1 MMYNFWQKEWLVF
14 AITHY
19 LQIILR
25 KRLHILT
32 THFIFVRTLLHLIM
46 SFNKDGMKKI
56 FTFLISFLAVFPLM
70 AQMTIE
76 GTVYSK
82 DTKET
87 LPGVSVIVKG
97 TTHGTVSDI
106 DGKYSLS
113 VQSTDT
119 LEFSYVGYQK
129 LDIPVN
135 GRTKLDVSLEVE
147 TRQLNEV
154 VVVGYGVQK
163 KSDVTGAL
171 VSISGKEMQET
182 HQQNI
187 ANIMQGRAAG
197 VTVVSNSGAPGRGD
211 DIYIRGVG
219 SINGSPPLWI
229 VDGVPTTGGVNP
241 QDIESMEILKD
252 ASATA
257 IYGTKGANGVILIT
271 TKKGKAGKMHINYE
285 NRFSWGQ
292 LYKKLNLATAKQ
304 WAKLRSEAYSNAN
317 LPVPPELEQPWG
329 EGTDWQGAITRTAFG
344 MNHFLSFSGGSKKTN
359 WYMSANY
366 NDQEGI
372 VLVSDAQNVDVRINS
387 SAQLFKWLRVG
398 ENFSISN
405 NVTHP
410 INEDDEWNAIW
421 IEAISIDP
429 LTPVRKEDG
438 SWGGSMW
445 NTVNNPVAHLD
456 RTKDEIKDFKLGG
469 DAFAEFKFL
478 KDFTFM
484 SRLGYFRT
492 FENYYN
498 WKPTFFVKTGEEN
511 SQTSVT
517 RNYYEENN
525 WVFTN
530 FLTWQHQ
537 FDKHSLKIMAGMEA
551 ERNYSEWFGVTA
563 SDLIAE
569 LDHLIYIDNA
579 TGNDDASA
587 FGLAN
592 DMRWVSYFGRLNYN
606 FAEKY
611 FLTVNFRRQGSSLFG
626 PDYRWGNFPSASVG
640 WRIDK
645 ENFMDNAKIIS
656 LLKLRFGYGTAGDD
670 HAVEPYS
677 YEAVSSTGQRYV
689 FGNKIMDGVAFLRI
703 ANPELHW
710 EERRTLN
717 IGADLAMWEDRFTF
731 SADYFEDKTME
742 MLFNPDLPGHVGAQE
757 YPYTNVATMQNTG
770 FEFIVG
776 YKNSHKQFHYD
787 FKLNFSHVKN
797 EVLDLGSAKYIPSV
811 TFMQL
816 GYISYTEVGHPMA
829 SFKGYIT
836 DGLFQNQGEV
846 DAYVKPDGSPIQP
859 NAAPGDIRY
868 KADENGDLIIDFIGD
883 PFPDF
888 TAGLNINL
896 SYKGFNLL
904 MFFYGVYGNE
914 IFNATRFYNFNS
926 SVRYNVDA
934 SLMDRWLMEG
944 DTDDPNL
951 ARLNLNDANNNLR
964 SDRFVEDGSYLR
976 LKNLQLEYS
985 LPEKLFKNI
994 DLSSLRVYVGA
1005 DNLFTL
1011 TRYTGFDPEI
1021 GIGYNNNPLDRGIDR
1036 ARYPTPRNYYVGLSL
1051 KF

>member
-1 MMYNFWQKEWLVF
+1 M
-14 AITHY
+14 IY
-19 LQIILR
+19 LLIIILSEEYFLIYFA
-25 KRLHILT
+25 KRFAYFINSIYLCAHI
-32 THFIFVRTLLHLIM
+32 FALIL
-46 SFNKDGMKKI
+46 SFNPDGMKKI
-56 FTFLISFLAVFPLM
+56 FTLILSFLAIFPLM
-70 AQMTIE
+70 AQITIQ

-82 DTKET
+82 DTEET
-87 LPGVSVIVKG
+87 LPGVSVIIKG
-97 TTHGTVSDI
+97 TTQGTVTDI
-106 DGKYSLS
+106 DGKYTLGVNSA
-113 VQSTDT
+113 DT
-119 LEFSYVGYQK
+119 LEFSYIGYQTQ
-129 LDIPVN
+129 DIPVN
-135 GRTKLDVSLEVE
+135 GRTKLDVFLSVE
-147 TRQLNEV
+147 TKQLNEV

-197 VTVVSNSGAPGRGD
+197 VTVVSNSGAPGRGE

-229 VDGVPTTGGVNP
+229 VDGVPTSGGVNP

-252 ASATA
+252 ASSTA

-271 TKKGKAGKMHINYE
+271 TKKGKEGKMNINYE

-292 LYKKLNLATAKQ
+292 LYKNLNLASAKQ
-304 WAKLRSEAYSNAN
+304 WAKLRAEAYSNAN
-317 LPVPPELEQPWG
+317 LPVPPPLEEPYG
-329 EGTDWQGAITRTAFG
+329 AGTDWQSAVTRTAFG
-344 MNHFLSFSGGSKKTN
+344 NNQFLSLGGASKKMT
-359 WYMSANY
+359 WYLSANY

-372 VLVSDAQNVDVRINS
+372 ILVSNAQDLNVRLNT
-387 SAQLFKWLRVG
+387 SANLFKWLRVG

-405 NVTHP
+405 SVINP
-410 INEDDEWNAIW
+410 INEDDEWNAVM

-429 LTPVRKEDG
+429 LTPVRKSDG

-456 RTKDEIKDFKLGG
+456 RTKDEVKNFKLGG
-469 DAFAEFKFL
+469 DVFAEFKFL

-484 SRLGYFRT
+484 SRFGYFRT

-511 SQTSVT
+511 SRTSVT
-517 RNYYEENN
+517 RDYYEAND
-525 WVFTN
+525 WVFSN

-537 FDKHSLKIMAGMEA
+537 FGSHSLKIMAGMES
-551 ERNYSEWFGVTA
+551 ERNYSEYFGVTA
-563 SDLIAE
+563 ANLISE
-569 LDHLIYIDNA
+569 IEHLIYINNA
-579 TGNDDASA
+579 TGNNEASA
-587 FGLAN
+587 FGLAS
-592 DMRWVSYFGRLNYN
+592 DLRWVSYFGRLNYN
-606 FAEKY
+606 YADKY
-611 FLTVNFRRQGSSLFG
+611 LLTVNFRRQGSSLFG

-645 ENFMDNAKIIS
+645 ESFLDNVNLIN
-656 LLKLRFGYGTAGDD
+656 LLKLRVGLGTAGDD
-670 HAVEPYS
+670 HAVEPYA
-677 YEAVSSTGQRYV
+677 YKAVSSSGQRYV
-689 FGNKIMDGVAFLRI
+689 LGNKIVDGVAFLRI

-710 EERRTLN
+710 EVRKTLN
-717 IGADLAMWEDRFTF
+717 IGADLAMWEDKFSF
-731 SADYFEDKTME
+731 SADFFIDKTDN

-757 YPYTNVATMQNTG
+757 FPYTNVATMQNTG
-770 FEFIVG
+770 FEFIIG
-776 YKNSHKQFHYD
+776 YKSSYKDFRYN
-787 FKLNFSHVKN
+787 FKLNFSHVVN
-797 EVLDLGSAKYIPSV
+797 EVTSLGSASYIPSV
-811 TFMQL
+811 QFMQL

-829 SFKGYIT
+829 SFKGYLT

-846 DAYVKPDGSPIQP
+846 DAYVRPDGTPIQP

-868 KADENGDLIIDFIGD
+868 KADADGNLITDFIGD

-888 TAGLNINL
+888 TAGFNMTF

-914 IFNATRFYNFNS
+914 IFNATRFYNLNS
-926 SVRYNVDA
+926 SVRYQVDA

-951 ARLNLNDANNNLR
+951 ARLNIRDANNNLR
-964 SDRFVEDGSYLR
+964 SDRFVEDGSYFR
-976 LKNLQLEYS
+976 LKNLQLEYAM
-985 LPEKLFKNI
+985 PEKWFRNVE
-994 DLSSLRVYVGA
+994 LSALRFYVGA
-1005 DNLFTL
+1005 DNVFTL
-1011 TRYTGFDPEI
+1011 THYSGFDPEV
-1021 GIGYNNNPLDRGIDR
+1021 GIGYGNNPLDRGIDR
-1036 ARYPTPRNYYVGLSL
+1036 ARYPSPRTFYCGFSL